1 MKYQSGMLMDQV
13 GRINYEKYNFAR
25 QDFQSFLLRKTIFPR
40 DSFEK
45 NSFHYYFVYVLL
57 CVLYVCMH
65 IDTIN
70 FGFLFYISYFHNC
83 FVFIYLLSY
92 DV

>member
-45 NSFHYYFVYVLL
+45 NSFHYYFVCVLL
-57 CVLYVCMH
+57 CVYAHRYNKFWISFLY
-65 IDTIN
+65 
-70 FGFLFYISYFHNC
+70 FLFS
-83 FVFIYLLSY
+83 
-92 DV
+92 